1 MRILVV
7 SLSKNK
13 FRKVSSGVVLSG
25 VGLCISLNSLGNV
38 CSAKETVVVKSSLS
52 SLGSKSL
59 DKQTGSNASLGKVL
73 LYFCAAV
80 FFCTAAVMIW
90 RYTRSSNS
98 DINVGRAG
106 NPENIKFN
114 KGSNKDKSVSKFD
127 TEGFINLTVKTFTQA
142 ERPVYDLDFENLLE
156 FVEKSFVELGLEIE
170 DLNIKAE
177 TLCNLLIPRDKEVFN
192 KYFKG
197 KTEDNLKVG
206 IHFVGNHLRL
216 LIAPCGIYKDTN
228 SLDSLYVGNDIE
240 NYIKFLNYFFEVSSK
255 KNGWKDKLRIT
266 YNKDAKWGE
275 HITIARVERNS
286 EKTVKSSYL
295 KDLTGGN
302 GLVDEEFAIADQ
314 NRNGHFEKVFLFNEK
329 VLRSDENKSFFCKTF
344 EPFKGKVFKISKE
357 ELRRIV
363 DRKNLEF
370 LNTSLNNDSGNSSVK
385 IKILEV
391 FENGTLAFELEK
403 IEYMTLKAT
412 SDVEKVKELAA
423 HLRDNQIEEENN
435 NNDMSIDINEI
446 SF

>member
-25 VGLCISLNSLGNV
+25 VGLCISLSSLGNV

-80 FFCTAAVMIW
+80 ILCTAAVMIW
-90 RYTRSSNS
+90 RYIKSSNS
-98 DINVGRAG
+98 DINVGGAG

-114 KGSNKDKSVSKFD
+114 KGSNKDKSVGKFD

-142 ERPVYDLDFENLLE
+142 ERPVYDLDFGNLLE

-177 TLCNLLIPRDKEVFN
+177 TLRNLLIPRDKKVFN
-192 KYFKG
+192 EYFKG

-216 LIAPCGIYKDTN
+216 LIAPCDTCEGIT

-240 NYIKFLNYFFEVSSK
+240 NYINFINYFFEVSSK
-255 KNGWKDKLRIT
+255 KNGWKDKLKIT
-266 YNKDAKWGE
+266 YDEDANEGE
-275 HITIARVERNS
+275 RIKIARVERNS

-295 KDLTGGN
+295 KNLAGEN
-302 GLVDEEFAIADQ
+302 GLVDEDFAIANQ

-329 VLRSDENKSFFCKTF
+329 VLRSDENKSFFYKTF

-423 HLRDNQIEEENN
+423 YLRGNQIEEENN

>member
-7 SLSKNK
+7 SFSKNK
-13 FRKVSSGVVLSG
+13 FRKISSGVVLSG
-25 VGLCISLNSLGNV
+25 VGLCSSLNSLGNV
-38 CSAKETVVVKSSLS
+38 CSAGQTTVFKNSLS
-52 SLGSKSL
+52 GLGAKSLGEETAK
-59 DKQTGSNASLGKVL
+59 KASNVAAGRGL
-73 LYFCAAV
+73 LYFGAAV
-80 FFCTAAVMIW
+80 ILCTAAVMIW
-90 RYTRSSNS
+90 KYTKGSNS

-114 KGSNKDKSVSKFD
+114 KDSNKDESVGKFD

-142 ERPVYDLDFENLLE
+142 ERPIYDWEFDVLLE

-177 TLCNLLIPRDKEVFN
+177 TLCNLLIPRDKEVFG

-228 SLDSLYVGNDIE
+228 SLDSLYVSNDIE
-240 NYIKFLNYFFEVSSK
+240 NYINFINYFFEESSK
-255 KNGWKDKLRIT
+255 KNGWKDKLKIT

-275 HITIARVERNS
+275 QITIARVKRNNR
-286 EKTVKSSYL
+286 EVVKMSYL
-295 KDLTGGN
+295 KDLTGEN
-302 GLVDEEFAIADQ
+302 GLVDEDFAIANQ
-314 NRNGHFEKVFLFNEK
+314 NRNGHFEKVFLFNKK
-329 VLRSDENKSFFCKTF
+329 VLLSDENKSFFYKTF
-344 EPFKGKVFKISKE
+344 EPFKEKVFEISKE

-363 DRKNLEF
+363 DRQNLEF
-370 LNTSLNNDSGNSSVK
+370 LNKSLNNDSGNSSVK
-385 IKILEV
+385 IKIFEV
-391 FENGTLAFELEK
+391 FEDGALAFELEK
-403 IEYMTLKAT
+403 TKYMTLKAT
-412 SDVEKVKELAA
+412 SDVKKVKELAA
-423 HLRDNQIEEENN
+423 HLRDTQIKEENN
-435 NNDMSIDINEI
+435 TSIDINEF